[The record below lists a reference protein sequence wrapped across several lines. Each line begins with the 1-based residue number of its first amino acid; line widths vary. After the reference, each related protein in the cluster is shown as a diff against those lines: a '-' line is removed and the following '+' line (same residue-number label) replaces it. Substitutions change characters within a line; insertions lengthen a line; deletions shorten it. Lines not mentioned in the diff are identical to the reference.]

1 MLESA
6 YLLLMNGLLLM
17 LRIAPGDS
25 FPRPLSREEE
35 ESCLRRLA
43 QGDGEARNTL
53 VEHNLR
59 LVAHILKKY
68 YAQTDDM
75 DDLLSI
81 GTIGLIKGIDSFKPE
96 KNIRLATYCSRCIE
110 NEVLMHFRS
119 QRRRGGE
126 LSLSGE
132 LDGEG
137 EGGGLALEDMLAQE
151 DDLAERIGSEEIAAA
166 LRRCV
171 ETELEERERTVIR
184 LRYGLGGEPPLTQ
197 RETAARCHISRSY
210 VSRIEKRALGKLRA
224 ALGEEAAPD

>member
-6 YLLLMNGLLLM
+6 FLLLMNGLLLM
-17 LRIAPGDS
+17 LRIAPGES

-35 ESCLRRLA
+35 EACLARLA
-43 QGDGEARNTL
+43 EEDLEARNTL

-81 GTIGLIKGIDSFKPE
+81 GTIGLIKGVDSFKPE

-110 NEVLMHFRS
+110 NEVLMYFRS
-119 QRRRGGE
+119 QRRRGAE
-126 LSLSGE
+126 LSLSEE

-137 EGGGLALEDMLAQE
+137 EGGGLALQDMLAQE
-151 DDLAERIGSEEIAAA
+151 DDLAERVGGEEIAAA

-171 ETELEERERTVIR
+171 ETELGERERQVIW

-197 RETAARCHISRSY
+197 RETAQRCHISRSY
-210 VSRIEKRALGKLRA
+210 VSRIEKRALARLRA

>member
-6 YLLLMNGLLLM
+6 FLLLMNSFLLM

-35 ESCLRRLA
+35 EECLARFA
-43 QGDGEARNTL
+43 AGDLEARNRL

-81 GTIGLIKGIDSFKPE
+81 GTIGLIKGINTFKPE
-96 KNIRLATYCSRCIE
+96 KKIRLATYCSRCIE

-119 QRRRGGE
+119 QRKRAGE
-126 LSLSGE
+126 LSLSDE
-132 LDGEG
+132 LDADG
-137 EGGGLALEDMLAQE
+137 EGGGLALQDMLAEE
-151 DDLAERIGSEEIAAA
+151 DDLAERIGSEEIAGQ

-171 ETELEERERTVIR
+171 ESELSERERTVIR
-184 LRYGLGGEPPLTQ
+184 LRYGLGGEAPLTQ
-197 RETAARCHISRSY
+197 RETARRCRISRSY
-210 VSRIEKRALGKLRA
+210 VSRIEKRALEKLRA
-224 ALGEEAAPD
+224 ALGEEAAPC

>member
-35 ESCLRRLA
+35 ESCLRRLT

-126 LSLSGE
+126 LSLSEE